1 MSVLVTGVTGF
12 LGGHPLRTNIACD
25 ESPRAHVAA
34 RQPWRVG
41 GSRIIS
47 LCAAFAAIDP
57 LAVSA
62 HAGHGPPVVYVGHE
76 LFQPTP
82 VNIFVGE
89 SVIWLRSTS

>member
-1 MSVLVTGVTGF
+1 
-12 LGGHPLRTNIACD
+12 
-25 ESPRAHVAA
+25 
-34 RQPWRVG
+34 
-41 GSRIIS
+41 